1 MKQKTF
7 YIEEDVLKKIEEM
20 KEITN
25 KKLGYNDIVQFAID
39 SLEKNESIKKRKER
53 KVRTYFLEKN
63 IEAKLY
69 KLAEENNVKLY
80 DILKYAINKM
90 YSNKDEIL

>member
-7 YIEEDVLKKIEEM
+7 YIEEDVLRKIEEM

-39 SLEKNESIKKRKER
+39 SLEKNESITKRKER

-69 KLAEENNVKLY
+69 KMAEENNVKLY